1 MKIFKW
7 IIGIV
12 LFLVL
17 SVYVLAF
24 TGVGNSIVA
33 PIVEGKINEATG
45 LNAKLET
52 FSLDMSSIDIL
63 LLLDQ
68 DNSIAVKGSYSLFGQ
83 SFDLNYNVSLN
94 KLASLEKLTQ
104 TKLNGAFLTDGKVV
118 GDMKLLN
125 IDGKSDVAKS
135 ATTYHVELQEL
146 NPTSIIAKI
155 DDADLTSLLYILN
168 QKKYADAKLNLDV
181 NLKNIKPHQLDGD
194 LKLLTTDG
202 QLNVAVM
209 KKDFGITIP
218 QTNFKMKLDATLKGD
233 DVIYNYL
240 LNSNLAKIG
249 SKGTVVPQPLEVDS
263 TYALNVKELAV
274 LKPITNA
281 DIRGALNLSGNIKGS
296 QEKMVID
303 GVSDIASSK
312 TIFEALLKEFKPSS
326 LQANI
331 QHLKLQKLL
340 YMVKQPHYAN
350 ATFNMVAKLS
360 SLDMNNL
367 QGDVK
372 TTIKD
377 GVVDSKYMT
386 KAYEF
391 KSLMPYTTFNAN
403 TFTKLSG
410 TLADTKMEFN
420 SNLAD
425 LDIKSAKFDLKDSSI
440 KSDYKAKL
448 HDLNR
453 LYFVTQRNLKGSIVA
468 TGELKKAKD
477 LDFTLLSN
485 IAGGK
490 LDAKLH
496 NDDFNA
502 KLANMQ
508 TLDVLDMLIYP
519 KVFKSKID
527 GVLKYNLAKASGTFD
542 AKLKDGEFTKNQV
555 LDLTKQFA
563 KVDLYKQKFTGDANA
578 KINEENIVAFLDLKS
593 NTSSIYTKDTKLNSK
608 TKRIDS
614 NIKIIGNN
622 NPPLYVKLR
631 GDVAA
636 PQIKVDASA
645 IVKDEAKK
653 AVNKEVNKLFKKL
666 F

>member
-1 MKIFKW
+1 
-7 IIGIV
+7 
-12 LFLVL
+12 
-17 SVYVLAF
+17 
-24 TGVGNSIVA
+24 
-33 PIVEGKINEATG
+33 
-45 LNAKLET
+45 
-52 FSLDMSSIDIL
+52 
-63 LLLDQ
+63 
-68 DNSIAVKGSYSLFGQ
+68 
-83 SFDLNYNVSLN
+83 
-94 KLASLEKLTQ
+94 
-104 TKLNGAFLTDGKVV
+104 
-118 GDMKLLN
+118 
-125 IDGKSDVAKS
+125 
-135 ATTYHVELQEL
+135 
-146 NPTSIIAKI
+146 
-155 DDADLTSLLYILN
+155 
-168 QKKYADAKLNLDV
+168 
-181 NLKNIKPHQLDGD
+181 
-194 LKLLTTDG
+194 
-202 QLNVAVM
+202 
-209 KKDFGITIP
+209 
-218 QTNFKMKLDATLKGD
+218 
-233 DVIYNYL
+233 
-240 LNSNLAKIG
+240 
-249 SKGTVVPQPLEVDS
+249 
-263 TYALNVKELAV
+263 
-274 LKPITNA
+274 
-281 DIRGALNLSGNIKGS
+281 
-296 QEKMVID
+296 
-303 GVSDIASSK
+303 
-312 TIFEALLKEFKPSS
+312 
-326 LQANI
+326 
-331 QHLKLQKLL
+331 
-340 YMVKQPHYAN
+340 
-350 ATFNMVAKLS
+350 
-360 SLDMNNL
+360 
-367 QGDVK
+367 
-372 TTIKD
+372 
-377 GVVDSKYMT
+377 
-386 KAYEF
+386 F

-468 TGELKKAKD
+468 TGKLKKAKD

-502 KLANMQ
+502 KLADMQ

-622 NPPLYVKLR
+622 NPPLYVNLR

>member
-7 IIGIV
+7 IAAV
-12 LFLVL
+12 VVVLVL

-24 TGVGNSIVA
+24 TGIGNSIVA

-45 LNAKLET
+45 LNTKLKT

-63 LLLDQ
+63 ILLDQ
-68 DNSIAVKGSYSLFGQ
+68 DNSLAVKGSYSLFGQ

-155 DDADLTSLLYILN
+155 DDADLASLLYILN

-218 QTNFKMKLDATLKGD
+218 KTDFKMKLDATLKGD

-274 LKPITNA
+274 LKPITNV

-303 GVSDIASSK
+303 GISDIAASK
-312 TIFEALLKEFKPSS
+312 TTFEALLKEFKPSS

-340 YMVKQPHYAN
+340 YMVKQPHYAD

-502 KLANMQ
+502 KLADMQ

-578 KINEENIVAFLDLKS
+578 KINKENIVAFLDLKS

>member
-1 MKIFKW
+1 
-7 IIGIV
+7 
-12 LFLVL
+12 
-17 SVYVLAF
+17 
-24 TGVGNSIVA
+24 
-33 PIVEGKINEATG
+33 
-45 LNAKLET
+45 
-52 FSLDMSSIDIL
+52 
-63 LLLDQ
+63 
-68 DNSIAVKGSYSLFGQ
+68 NSIAVKGSYSLFGQ

-312 TIFEALLKEFKPSS
+312 TTFEALLKEFKPSS

-340 YMVKQPHYAN
+340 YMVKQPHYAD

-502 KLANMQ
+502 KLADMQ

-622 NPPLYVKLR
+622 NPPLYVNLR

>member
-7 IIGIV
+7 IAAV
-12 LFLVL
+12 VVVLVL

-45 LNAKLET
+45 INAKLET

-502 KLANMQ
+502 KLADMQ